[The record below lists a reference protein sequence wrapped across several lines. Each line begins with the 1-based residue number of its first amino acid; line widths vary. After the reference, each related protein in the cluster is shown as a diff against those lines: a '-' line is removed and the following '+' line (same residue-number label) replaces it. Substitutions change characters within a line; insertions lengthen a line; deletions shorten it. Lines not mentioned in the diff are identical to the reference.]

1 KERQKAMDARTGEE
15 GYNAQIGNINQQSA
29 KIGELAADDFVR
41 SKRPNAKLLYP
52 KDIGTSISKPGDFDM
67 VYEVEEPPPGEII
80 IVEAKGGSSPLGSR
94 KIGNMA
100 YQQGTTEKI
109 TARKIQH
116 AASFGIPIRYIH
128 TQANIPESGKAS
140 DVKLEVAEFKIDS
153 KGLSQ
158 NAK

>member
-1 KERQKAMDARTGEE
+1 
-15 GYNAQIGNINQQSA
+15 
-29 KIGELAADDFVR
+29 
-41 SKRPNAKLLYP
+41 
-52 KDIGTSISKPGDFDM
+52 M

-100 YQQGTTEKI
+100 YQQGTTEYTAEI
-109 TARKIQH
+109 TKLMSKNKEGTTEQLAADEIQY
-116 AASFGIPIRYIH
+116 AALSGRTIRYIH
-128 TQANIPESGKAS
+128 TQANIPESEKAS